1 LQKTMKNQAF
11 HEVSLRL
18 LLRKIHLP
26 LGKGGFAQLEL
37 ICKSSLQ
44 TRICR
49 GGNMVVL
56 LISCFLYAFTKGY
69 KKGIIFLHC
78 FGGVEDEP

>member
-1 LQKTMKNQAF
+1 DWGIFLQKTMKNQAF

-37 ICKSSLQ
+37 ICKSSIQ

-49 GGNMVVL
+49 NECIKCKTAVDL
-56 LISCFLYAFTKGY
+56 CFSKL
-69 KKGIIFLHC
+69 
-78 FGGVEDEP
+78 

>member
-44 TRICR
+44 TRIR
-49 GGNMVVL
+49 KNHNHPKWVAMIGNRNRQN
-56 LISCFLYAFTKGY
+56 
-69 KKGIIFLHC
+69 
-78 FGGVEDEP
+78 